1 MSMKKTR
8 IALIGAAVIL
18 LAAALMFF
26 WMDSGQ
32 ERAAEPPP
40 SPSHIVLMSQLAE
53 QGKSEHPD
61 LTIYD
66 GTNADDDPIVTKEQ
80 LVEMG
85 LETLRKDQ
93 KKKTGAGELS
103 KETEEEI
110 RKKLTDLYNKFV
122 TKDGRPPRLS
132 EVSFKYNEEYV
143 MADYDGPQTV
153 NALMAEYDEYYSRT
167 HSPPGSD
174 LDMLFPRNEW
184 IQRALDLGVVFL
196 DNYDYA
202 GIMQV
207 RGLIEWI
214 QSEPK
219 RFARLYQRKGLED
232 EANFNAYI
240 DEQIKKAAMD
250 NILWRDA
257 MRKFPDSTGGFR
269 LGNRYVMTKDN
280 HMHVKI
286 ATGDPDHTVFMLGPR
301 KRDLTGEEAHLLKYH
316 GVAPEDIEV
325 FYIDENNEVM
335 PPDSEPMRLDWKD
348 RVAAMSEHKRQE
360 ALQEAVEF
368 LNSEKVKEMT
378 IVDWMTMADYTGALI
393 DYTDGGRTG
402 VSDAPPVSPAP
413 SGVPAPPDELTADRA
428 ATDKQAQELPLLL
441 PPGVELPK
449 SPGRSREDVDAFFD
463 FLDLHLI
470 ENADV
475 PENVRRS
482 LKQRYEA
489 YQMWKGQDRLRR
501 QEQAS
506 SSADENSQTAE
517 DEDEDE

>member
-1 MSMKKTR
+1 MKTKKTR
-8 IALIGAAVIL
+8 NILISAAAAL
-18 LAAALMFF
+18 LAALMYFG
-26 WMDSGQ
+26 WR
-32 ERAAEPPP
+32 RAAEPPP
-40 SPSHIVLMSQLAE
+40 SASHVALMSQLAE
-53 QGKSEHPD
+53 QGRSEHPE
-61 LTIYD
+61 LIVYD
-66 GTNADDDPIVTKEQ
+66 GTNADEDPIVTKEQ

-93 KKKTGAGELS
+93 KKKTGTGELS
-103 KETEEEI
+103 KETEEET

-122 TKDGRPPRLS
+122 KKDGRPPRLS

-143 MADYDGPQTV
+143 MEDYDGPQTV
-153 NALMAEYDEYYSRT
+153 EALMAEYDENYSRN
-167 HSPPGSD
+167 HSPPGSE
-174 LDMLFPRNEW
+174 LDMLFPRDEW

-196 DNYDYA
+196 DYYDYS

-214 QSEPK
+214 QSDPK
-219 RFARLYQRKGLED
+219 QFARLYQAKGLED

-240 DEQIKKAAMD
+240 DEMIKDAAMD

-257 MRKFPDSTGGFR
+257 MRKFPDSSGGFR

-286 ATGDPDHTVFMLGPR
+286 ATGDPEHTVFMLGPR
-301 KRDLTGEEAHLLKYH
+301 KRDLTGEEMHLLKYH

-348 RVAAMSEHKRQE
+348 RIAVMSEHERQA

-368 LNSEKVKEMT
+368 LNSDMVNHMT
-378 IVDWMTMADYTGALI
+378 IVDWMTLADYTGALL
-393 DYTDGGRTG
+393 DYTEGGRAG
-402 VSDAPPVSPAP
+402 VSDAPPVPPALSGVAAP
-413 SGVPAPPDELTADRA
+413 SEGQTPPPSE
-428 ATDKQAQELPLLL
+428 QELPRLL

-475 PENVRRS
+475 PENVRRG

-489 YQMWKGQDRLRR
+489 YQMWKDQDRLRR
-501 QEQAS
+501 QEPAPPPPPS
-506 SSADENSQTAE
+506 NEDGETSDEEN
-517 DEDEDE
+517 DE

>member
-1 MSMKKTR
+1 MKTKKTR
-8 IALIGAAVIL
+8 NILIGAAAAL
-18 LAAALMFF
+18 LAALMYFG
-26 WMDSGQ
+26 WR
-32 ERAAEPPP
+32 RAAEPPP
-40 SPSHIVLMSQLAE
+40 SASHVALMSQLAE

-61 LTIYD
+61 LTVYD
-66 GTNADDDPIVTKEQ
+66 GTNADEDPIVTKEQ

-93 KKKTGAGELS
+93 KKKTGTGDLS

-122 TKDGRPPRLS
+122 KKDGRPPRLS

-143 MADYDGPQTV
+143 MEDYDGPQTV
-153 NALMAEYDEYYSRT
+153 EALMAEFDEY
-167 HSPPGSD
+167 HSKVHTPQGSEI
-174 LDMLFPRNEW
+174 DMLFPRDEW

-196 DNYDYA
+196 DYYDYS
-202 GIMQV
+202 GV
-207 RGLIEWI
+207 VGLRGHFARV
-214 QSEPK
+214 QSDPK
-219 RFARLYQRKGLED
+219 RYARLYQAKGLKD

-240 DEQIKKAAMD
+240 DEMIKDAAMD

-257 MRKFPDSTGGFR
+257 IRKFPDSSGGFR

-301 KRDLTGEEAHLLKYH
+301 KRDLTDEEMHLLKYH

-368 LNSEKVKEMT
+368 LNSDMVNHMT
-378 IVDWMTMADYTGALI
+378 IVDWMTLADYTGALL
-393 DYTDGGRTG
+393 DYTEGGRAG
-402 VSDAPPVSPAP
+402 VSDAPPVPPAP
-413 SGVPAPPDELTADRA
+413 SGVAASSEGQAPPPSE
-428 ATDKQAQELPLLL
+428 QELPRLL

-475 PENVRRS
+475 PENVRRG

-489 YQMWKGQDRLRR
+489 YLMWKDQDRLRR
-501 QEQAS
+501 QEPAPPNED
-506 SSADENSQTAE
+506 DE
-517 DEDEDE
+517 